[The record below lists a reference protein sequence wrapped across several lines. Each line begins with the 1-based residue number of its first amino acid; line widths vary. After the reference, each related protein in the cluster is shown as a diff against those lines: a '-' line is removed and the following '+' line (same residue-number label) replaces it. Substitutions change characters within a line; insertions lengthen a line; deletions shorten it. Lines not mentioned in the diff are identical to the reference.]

1 LTPSHYSIN
10 NLVLRAKSENELRS
24 ILQNQIFDENIAIL
38 THYDVAREV
47 KAASERIHQKDT
59 KDLPRAFDLRKELE
73 ARRRAAQKQVTKA
86 KQAEEGGQQSLF

>member
-1 LTPSHYSIN
+1 M
-10 NLVLRAKSENELRS
+10 NLRIPDFESLKHENEQGQPYWS
-24 ILQNQIFDENIAIL
+24 
-38 THYDVAREV
+38 ARELSEKLGYAKNWRGFE

-73 ARRRAAQKQVTKA
+73 ARRCAAQKQISKT